1 MNKIHE
7 KETSPSVGDSRR
19 SLAELL
25 EQLKQMRNDF
35 QAQAE
40 MTPEKAQKILQ
51 ARAQEIRA
59 GGVEE
64 DAGELLEI
72 LEFTLGKEHYA
83 FPLEWVGGV
92 CRVDEITEIPGTPA
106 FVKGVVNIRSRIY
119 SVVDLVTFLALSV
132 NPEAVSALAD
142 EMLLILVSGET
153 EFAVAI
159 DSLEGVRTL
168 PIKSLQTN
176 LPTLSGAQAEY
187 FRGMTT
193 DYLVLLDAEKL
204 LQDKKIVVD

>member
-1 MNKIHE
+1 MNKIS
-7 KETSPSVGDSRR
+7 KKINPIVAGRRR
-19 SLAELL
+19 SLVELL
-25 EQLKQMRNDF
+25 ELLKQKRNAF
-35 QAQAE
+35 QVQAE

-51 ARAQEIRA
+51 ARAQELRA
-59 GGVEE
+59 GGAEE

-83 FPLEWVGGV
+83 FPLKWVGGV
-92 CRVDEITEIPGTPA
+92 CRVDEITKIPGTPA
-106 FVKGVVNIRSRIY
+106 FVKGVVNVRSRIY
-119 SVVDLVTFLALSV
+119 SVVDLAAFLDLSV
-132 NPEAVSALAD
+132 KSEAVSALAD

-168 PIKSLQTN
+168 PIKSLQAT
-176 LPTLSGAQAEY
+176 LPTFRGAQAEY
-187 FRGMTT
+187 FKGMTT

-204 LQDKKIVVD
+204 LTDKKIVVD